1 MLTNKIVAITGASSG
16 IGAEM
21 AILLSEHG
29 AIPVLMARSL
39 EKLEIIGSQ
48 IKGRFSLIV
57 LDVTNE
63 EQVQQGIAQVLREYG
78 KIDVFI
84 NNAGYGIFSSFTD
97 TPLRSFQGMMDVNY
111 MGTVRCTKA
120 VLPSMLA
127 AGQGHIIN
135 VASIAGLMGT
145 AKSTAYSASKHA
157 VLGFTNSLRQELAGT
172 GVVISAVNPG
182 PIDTPFFKIAD
193 PDGHYVQNIRWF
205 MLQPRQVATA
215 VMHMIVRKRVAMN
228 LPMAAGIGIK
238 LYQLFPRLFEKLT
251 FKLMNKK

>member
-1 MLTNKIVAITGASSG
+1 
-16 IGAEM
+16 M

-39 EKLEIIGSQ
+39 EKLQLIGSQ
-48 IKGRFSLIV
+48 IKGRHSLIV
-57 LDVTNE
+57 LDVTDE
-63 EQVQQGIAQVLREYG
+63 EQVQQGVAQVLREYG

-84 NNAGYGIFSSFTD
+84 NNAGYGVFSSFAD
-97 TPLRSFQGMMDVNY
+97 TPLTSFQEMMDVNL
-111 MGTVRCTKA
+111 MGMVRCIKA
-120 VLPSMLA
+120 VLPGMLA

-135 VASIAGLMGT
+135 VASIAGKMGT

-172 GVVISAVNPG
+172 GVLISAVNPG

-193 PDGHYVQNIRWF
+193 PTGHYARNIRWF
-205 MLQPRQVATA
+205 MLQPGKVAVA
-215 VMHMIVRKRVAMN
+215 VMNMIVHKKVEIN
-228 LPMAAGIGIK
+228 LPLTAGVGVK

-251 FKLMNKK
+251 FKMMNKK